1 MDCSLPSMVIATAV
15 TMLLSIC
22 LTALVRGL
30 AKKWRI
36 VDRPDAKRKLHQGRM
51 PLWGGV
57 AVYLAMVLGLLV
69 ASHLPHLAA
78 PPLRKLVAALIPAA
92 GLACFFGAL
101 DDLWQFSSRRKLI
114 LQFLA
119 VLPVVA
125 AGFWIDRIVVFG
137 CPIALG
143 WAGIPL
149 TIVWLLGC
157 INALNLI
164 DGMDGLASLVG
175 LSTAMMMGVIAAS
188 MGNNHVAVMAAVLAA
203 ALAGFLV
210 YNLPPASIF
219 LGDSGSA
226 LIGLVLGILG
236 IQGAMKTSATLAITA
251 PAVLMT
257 LPLLDVVLAVV
268 RRTLTGR
275 SFAAADRQHIHHCLL
290 DRGLRPWQVLGIL
303 GGLPDHGSRRHRR
316 HCFSLGRLGLDHR
329 RHADRADDPPAAIRP
344 LRIRAAQGR
353 HCRADL
359 VADRP
364 LATAAGSSIHCGE
377 SHPWK
382 FRRQQRN
389 ARRRNAPLWTNR
401 PSIWTLASS
410 TRTSRR

>member
-1 MDCSLPSMVIATAV
+1 MLIATAV
-15 TMLLSIC
+15 TMLLSVG
-22 LTALVRGL
+22 LTALVRWL
-30 AKKWRI
+30 ARRWRI
-36 VDRPDAKRKLHQGRM
+36 VDRPDAKRKLHQGRV

-57 AVYLAMVLGLLV
+57 AVYLAMVLGLAV
-69 ASHLPHLAA
+69 ALHLPHLAA
-78 PPLRKLVAALIPAA
+78 PPLRKLAAALVPAA

-101 DDLWQFSSRRKLI
+101 DDLWQFSSRRKLA

-137 CPIALG
+137 CPITLG

-149 TIVWLLGC
+149 TIFWLLGC

-188 MGNNHVAVMAAVLAA
+188 MGNNHVAVMAVLLAG

-210 YNLPPASIF
+210 YNLPPANIF

-251 PAVLMT
+251 PAVIMT

-303 GGLPDHGSRRHRR
+303 GAGCLTTG
-316 HCFSLGRLGLDHR
+316 
-329 RHADRADDPPAAIRP
+329 AA
-344 LRIRAAQGR
+344 
-353 HCRADL
+353 
-359 VADRP
+359 
-364 LATAAGSSIHCGE
+364 ATAATV
-377 SHPWK
+377 
-382 FRRQQRN
+382 FRWDALAWITAATLIVLVIRLRLFGHYEFGLLKG
-389 ARRRNAPLWTNR
+389 AIAGRISWLAARWRRRPEARYTPENPAVLEMPPQKEQR
-401 PSIWTLASS
+401 KAA
-410 TRTSRR
+410 